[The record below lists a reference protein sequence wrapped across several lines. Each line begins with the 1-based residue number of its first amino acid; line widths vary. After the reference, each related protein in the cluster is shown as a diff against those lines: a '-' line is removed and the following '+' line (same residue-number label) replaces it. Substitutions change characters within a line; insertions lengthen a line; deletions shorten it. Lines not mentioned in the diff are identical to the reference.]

1 MIQMLKVYKYFSA
14 PFREGE
20 HPQSARQMCCY
31 TNCPYHI
38 CRYEKNKNKTIEQ
51 EGNLG
56 EVTVISINNIW
67 TCTLELDFSAQKET
81 GLWWLCFVLYCY
93 LTAQAIFHL

>member
-1 MIQMLKVYKYFSA
+1 MKTNKNSVLQWKASNNLNQTMIQMLKVYKYFSA

-56 EVTVISINNIW
+56 DVTVISINNI
-67 TCTLELDFSAQKET
+67 
-81 GLWWLCFVLYCY
+81 
-93 LTAQAIFHL
+93 